1 MNHADTLGSGTSQ
14 RALLAHVVPFG
25 AWLVLMHFLDVRGL
39 TPAMAYALR
48 SALCVGLLAWL
59 RPWRWYAAFNGRN
72 ALPALLVGV
81 AVFVL
86 WVGGESAWLARWP
99 AAQDFYVRW
108 AVRPFGELRPALE
121 STPYAPSACGWPLAV
136 VRMLGSGLVIAVIEE
151 FFWRGFVYRWMLG
164 LDFTKVDPGR
174 YAALPFMLV
183 AIVFAAEHVEWF
195 AGLLTGL
202 LYGWLFLRT
211 RDIWAAVLA
220 HVVTNLMLGGY
231 VLATGSYQFW

>member
-1 MNHADTLGSGTSQ
+1 MKK
-14 RALLAHVVPFG
+14 
-25 AWLVLMHFLDVRGL
+25 LVLAAAAAL
-39 TPAMAYALR
+39 AMSGA
-48 SALCVGLLAWL
+48 SALTVYGT
-59 RPWRWYAAFNGRN
+59 PG
-72 ALPALLVGV
+72 
-81 AVFVL
+81 
-86 WVGGESAWLARWP
+86 VGGAGGNDGNQSW
-99 AAQDFYVRW
+99 
-108 AVRPFGELRPALE
+108 GE
-121 STPYAPSACGWPLAV
+121 
-136 VRMLGSGLVIAVIEE
+136 
-151 FFWRGFVYRWMLG
+151 MLG